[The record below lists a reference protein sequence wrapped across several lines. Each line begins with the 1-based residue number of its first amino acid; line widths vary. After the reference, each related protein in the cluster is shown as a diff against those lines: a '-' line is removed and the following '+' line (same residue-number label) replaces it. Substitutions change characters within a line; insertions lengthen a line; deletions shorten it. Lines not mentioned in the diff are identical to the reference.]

1 MAEARQFLLSLLDA
15 AIASATPQNCMPAW
29 TPSQPDGRVLVVGAG
44 KAAASMAAELERL
57 WATPL
62 SGRVIVPYGYAVAC
76 RSIDV
81 IEAAHPVPD
90 ANGIAESRKIL
101 DAASSLGA
109 GDTLVCLI
117 SGGGSSLLCVPEDGV
132 TLADK
137 QSITS
142 SLLRSG
148 ATIHEMNIVRKKL
161 SAIKGGKLA
170 AAAAPASVISLIIS
184 DVSGND
190 ASMVASGPGIADTS
204 SASEALEILQR
215 FNIVIP
221 DSVHSVI
228 TQGSSVQIDEGDVR
242 ILATSDDALLA
253 AAAIASEQGIAP
265 YSLGDLSGDA
275 RQLAQ
280 QHAMLAKAI
289 AAGEGPL
296 PPPCV
301 LLSGGETTV
310 NVLGKGRGG
319 RNGEYALALALALDG
334 HPSIHAISC
343 DTDGIDGLCENAGC
357 YVSPQTLRRA
367 EAAGID
373 VLAMQRDN
381 NSYAIFD
388 ATDGLVLTG
397 ATFTNV
403 NDFRAI
409 FISEQPAGT

>member
-1 MAEARQFLLSLLDA
+1 MTEARQFLLSLFNA
-15 AIASATPQNCMPAW
+15 AIASATPHNCMPAW
-29 TPSQPDGRVLVVGAG
+29 TPSKPDGRVLVVGAG

-62 SGRVIVPYGYAVAC
+62 SGRVIVPYGYAVEC

-90 ANGIAESRKIL
+90 ATGVAESRKTL

-117 SGGGSSLLCVPEDGV
+117 SGGGSSLLCVPEKGV

-142 SLLRSG
+142 SLLLSG
-148 ATIHEMNIVRKKL
+148 ASIHEMNIVRKKL

-170 AAAAPASVISLIIS
+170 AAAGLANVVTLIIS

-190 ASMVASGPGIADTS
+190 ASMVASGPTIADTS

-215 FNIVIP
+215 FNIA
-221 DSVHSVI
+221 I
-228 TQGSSVQIDEGDVR
+228 TDAVRDIIKRGSPVQIDEGDIR

-253 AAAIASEQGIAP
+253 AAAVASERDIAP

-275 RQLAQ
+275 RKLAQ
-280 QHAMLAKAI
+280 QHAILAKAI
-289 AAGEGPL
+289 VAGDGPL

-343 DTDGIDGLCENAGC
+343 DTDGIDGTCDNAGC
-357 YVSPQTLRRA
+357 YVSPQTLRQA

-373 VLAMQRDN
+373 VPSMQHDN
-381 NSYAIFD
+381 NSYAVFD
-388 ATDGLVLTG
+388 AINGLVVTG

-409 FISEQPAGT
+409 LISEQHGDI